1 MTSPF
6 FGLDIAT
13 RALRSAQQLVDISNQ
28 NIANAN
34 TPGYS
39 RQTAVVKETA
49 PYPIPVFRQSGQ
61 LGQMGTGV
69 EVAEINRA
77 RNGFADYQ
85 YRTQIAAQGNWQAQA
100 DTLSQIEATVNEPS
114 TSGLSSLMTK
124 YFQSWQEVANSPS
137 DVSVRSNMLQQGI
150 ALADSFKNTVD
161 QLQQQKSDVDG
172 QIALSVEDVNNY
184 SKQIANLNIQISM
197 VQNSGMQPNDLRDQR
212 DLLVD
217 KLSQVMK
224 VTTIESPD
232 GSLNVY
238 VGNHQL
244 VDRNTSHAIGIDSS
258 GPTAQVVWNDGSN
271 SGAVTFTDGK
281 LAGLVTSRDSILQ
294 GRIDAINNLASR
306 VISSVNAI
314 HAAGV
319 GLDGT
324 GGMDFFSG
332 TNASDMA
339 INPNLTAN
347 NIAAGQQ
354 QVSASGGY
362 THAIGDSSNAV
373 ALAQLE
379 SALSTASSG
388 LAAGQT
394 VGSSTV
400 LGVNVGEAD
409 VNRTFTFS
417 VTAGA
422 TPSDPPTVT
431 ISDGTRS
438 VNATWTVASDTPDGS
453 SPTRDIYTLDTG
465 SLGVRIT
472 LSAAAGTNVN
482 TALAGLDTQSV
493 TTTGPATIND
503 QYGKEIAAI
512 GVLASTANGQNTN
525 QQVLVKQL
533 DTQRQNAM
541 GVSLDE
547 ETTNLIQYQHAYQA
561 SARVISVMNDMLDTL
576 INLGK

>member
-13 RALRSAQQLVDISNQ
+13 RALRSAQSLVDISNQ
-28 NIANAN
+28 NISNAN

-39 RQTAVVKETA
+39 RQTAVIKETA

-69 EVAEINRA
+69 EVAEVNRA
-77 RNGFADYQ
+77 RDTFADYQ
-85 YRTQIAAQGNWQAQA
+85 YRTQVAAQGNWQAQA
-100 DTLSQIEATVNEPS
+100 DTLSQVEATINEPS

-137 DVSVRSNMLQQGI
+137 DVSVRSNMLQQGV

-161 QLQQQKSDVDG
+161 QLSQQKSDVDQ
-172 QIALSVEDVNNY
+172 QIGLSVGDINNY
-184 SKQIANLNIQISM
+184 SQQIANLNVQIST

-217 KLSQVMK
+217 KLSAVMK
-224 VTTIESPD
+224 VTTIEAPD
-232 GSLNVY
+232 GSLNIY

-244 VDRNTSHAIGIDSS
+244 VDRNTAHQVGVDSS
-258 GPTAQVVWNDGSN
+258 GPTAQLVWKDGTN
-271 SGAVTFTDGK
+271 AQLTVADGK
-281 LAGLVTSRDSILQ
+281 LAGLVTSRDTILQ

-306 VISSVNAI
+306 VITSVNAI

-324 GGMDFFSG
+324 GGMNFFSG
-332 TNASDMA
+332 TNATDMA

-347 NIAAGQQ
+347 NIAAAQQ
-354 QVSASGGY
+354 QANSSGGY
-362 THAIGDSSNAV
+362 THAIGDSTNAV

-388 LAAGQT
+388 LATGQT
-394 VGSSTV
+394 VGTSTV

-409 VNRTFTFS
+409 VNRTFIFS
-417 VTAGA
+417 VSAGA

-438 VNATWTVASDTPDGS
+438 VNATWTVASDRADGV

-465 SLGVRIT
+465 SLGVRLT

-512 GVLASTANGQNTN
+512 GVLAATANGQNTN

-533 DTQRQNAM
+533 DNQRQNTM